1 MKLELKHLA
10 PYLPYGLKVKIID
23 QIRNYKINQIRE
35 LKIQLF
41 WDFTRTERNIIKP
54 ILRPLSDLTKEIQ
67 HNGEKFVPILEL
79 RCIEQ
84 GNWDGDEFILDHTQI
99 IDYGVRKGDNNCY
112 WVEWKDGL
120 SQTQSFSFKDR
131 DFSRFW
137 ITDRNKFGGI
147 SYCIL
152 NNRYLLFQ
160 KLFEWHFDV
169 FGLLE
174 NNLAIDINTL

>member
-10 PYLPYGLKVKIID
+10 AYLPYKVKFLWKGIYSVNFLSVRVIKRLED
-23 QIRNYKINQIRE
+23 KGDDFHYK
-35 LKIQLF
+35 
-41 WDFTRTERNIIKP
+41 DIKP
-54 ILRPLSDLTKEIQ
+54 ILRPLSDLTKEIE

-120 SQTQSFSFKDR
+120 SQTQSFSFKDG
-131 DFSRFW
+131 DFNRFW

-147 SYCIL
+147 SSCIL
-152 NNRYLLFQ
+152 NNQYLLFQ
-160 KLFEWHFDV
+160 KLHEWHFDV